1 MQAIL
6 GTTHN
11 MARSFSART
20 RPSVLSLL
28 TLLSALLADPTGPAS
43 AAQPASSSTR
53 SSVDFLYQIAREYRR
68 TGQYEEAAQALRKV
82 LLVDPNHR
90 GVQRELDEI
99 DAILRTQREQV
110 MDQTLV
116 EMQNQLHQRE
126 ALPSGRGGFEEADQR
141 ALERFRSESEALT
154 RRLVP
159 GAVPGRHS
167 PVRPPKLAPVVRAP
181 DASVNGV
188 RWFYV
193 FGRGGKADYGALP
206 NAHITF
212 VEVPRTQEAAV
223 RLRVLDADTREQHD
237 EMVGGWNTSTAF
249 RVYGGST
256 LLDMRVIGPESPD
269 GTVVDFG
276 PYLPEQGEV
285 KGDQAIFRIEA
296 EGLDGD
302 DNNLFAYEVS
312 PPTAQV
318 FSFQPAIRLA
328 NDANTQM
335 RFFPAIPAGTTRVTE
350 SNYDLDADGGRISL
364 TRRTPEG
371 KPAGTVPLVGSG
383 SESWATTEVAVPPG
397 TDRARWTYR
406 VTKGTQRNANMAFQ
420 MTDQQGQ
427 SLPIYTTK
435 GHTGGFTRPTEFGVP
450 GQSCNAFTFDGSSSS
465 DPDNDALTYRW
476 DFGDGQTADGMR
488 VAHVYEKAGE
498 YRVML
503 DVTDGSSL
511 PCGVSRVEQIVHV
524 NTPPTAVLEAPA
536 AACAASSVRFSA
548 AKSSDS
554 PSETL
559 RYRWE
564 FGDGATAEG
573 ADVTHAFVTGGRYL
587 VQLTVDDGRGTS
599 CSTDRVTTMVKVN
612 SPPTVSVE
620 PEGAMC
626 AAAGEP
632 LAVVLSAIG
641 SSDPDLD
648 TLSYRWDFGDGT
660 TGEGSWAS
668 HVYPRGGRYTAT
680 VTADDGTG
688 AACSTATASV
698 SVRVNRAPHVS
709 VSPIVRGCAEEPVSF
724 DASHSSDP
732 DGDTLTYR
740 WDFGGS
746 ERGDGA
752 VVQHR
757 YVHCGDYPVTVT
769 VDDGSGMSCG
779 TVSASLTA
787 DVNAPPVARMLIHG
801 ENASSSLSPGDR

>member
-1 MQAIL
+1 
-6 GTTHN
+6 
-11 MARSFSART
+11 MARPCSAPT
-20 RPSVLSLL
+20 RLAVLGLL
-28 TLLSALLADPTGPAS
+28 TLLSALLAGPTGPAS
-43 AAQPASSSTR
+43 AAQRASSYASSSE
-53 SSVDFLYQIAREYRR
+53 DFLYQIAHEYRR
-68 TGQYEEAAQALRKV
+68 TGRYEEAAQELRKI
-82 LLVDPNHR
+82 LLVNPDHPSA
-90 GVQRELDEI
+90 QRELDEI
-99 DAILRTQREQV
+99 DAILRTQREQAI
-110 MDQTLV
+110 DQALAA
-116 EMQNQLHQRE
+116 MQHQRRQQE
-126 ALPSGRGGFEEADQR
+126 ALPPGEGRVEGADQH

-181 DASVNGV
+181 DAAVNGV

-193 FGRGGKADYGALP
+193 FGRGGQADYGALP
-206 NAHITF
+206 EAHLTF
-212 VEVPRTQEAAV
+212 VEVPRNQEAAV
-223 RLRVLDADTREQHD
+223 RLRVLDADTREKHD
-237 EMVGGWNTSTAF
+237 EMAGGWNTSTAF

-256 LLDMRVIGPESPD
+256 LLDMRVVGPESPD

-312 PPTAQV
+312 PATAQV

-328 NDANTQM
+328 NDANAQM

-350 SNYDLDADGGRISL
+350 SNYDLDADGGRIWL

-371 KPAGTVPLVGSG
+371 KPAGTVPLAGSG
-383 SESWATTEVAVPPG
+383 SESWATTEVEVPPG

-435 GHTGGFTRPTEFGVP
+435 GHTGGFTRPAEFGAP

-465 DPDNDALTYRW
+465 DPDHDALTYHW
-476 DFGDGQTADGMR
+476 KFGDGQTADGMR
-488 VAHVYEKAGE
+488 VRHVYEEAGE
-498 YRVML
+498 YHVVL
-503 DVTDGSSL
+503 EVTDSSLL
-511 PCGVSRVEQIVHV
+511 PCGVSRIEQTVHV

-536 AACAASSVRFSA
+536 AACAASAVRFSA

-573 ADVTHAFVTGGRYL
+573 VEATHAFVAGGRYL

-599 CSTDRVTTMVKVN
+599 CSTDRVTTTVNVN

-620 PEGAMC
+620 PKAAMC
-626 AAAGEP
+626 AASGEP
-632 LAVVLSAIG
+632 LAVVLSAVG

-660 TGEGSWAS
+660 TGEGAWAS
-668 HVYPRGGRYTAT
+668 HVYPHGGQYTAT
-680 VTADDGTG
+680 VTADDGAG

-698 SVRVNRAPHVS
+698 SVHVNRAPQVS
-709 VSPIVRGCAEEPVSF
+709 VSPVVRGCAAESVNF

-732 DGDTLTYR
+732 DGDALTYR
-740 WDFGGS
+740 WDFGDH
-746 ERGDGA
+746 ERGEGA

-757 YVHCGDYPVTVT
+757 YVSCGDYPVTVT

-779 TVSASLTA
+779 TVSASLAA
-787 DVNAPPVARMLIHG
+787 DVNAPPVARMLVYG
-801 ENASSSLSPGDR
+801 ENASSSRSPADR

>member
-1 MQAIL
+1 M
-6 GTTHN
+6 T
-11 MARSFSART
+11 RSFPART
-20 RPSVLSLL
+20 RPSVLILL
-28 TLLSALLADPTGPAS
+28 ASRSALRAGPAGPAS
-43 AAQPASSSTR
+43 AAQPASSRTG

-82 LLVDPNHR
+82 LLVDSTHR
-90 GVQRELDEI
+90 GARRELDEI

-110 MDQTLV
+110 MDQALA
-116 EMQNQLHQRE
+116 ELQRRLEARE
-126 ALPSGRGGFEEADQR
+126 ALPQGRGGFEEADQR
-141 ALERFRSESEALT
+141 ALERFRAESEALT
-154 RRLVP
+154 RRLVT
-159 GAVPGRHS
+159 GTAPGRHS
-167 PVRPPKLAPVVRAP
+167 LVRSPKLAPVVRAP
-181 DASVNGV
+181 AASVNGV

-206 NAHITF
+206 DAHMTF
-212 VEVPRTQEAAV
+212 VEVPRIREAAV
-223 RLRVLDADTREQHD
+223 RLRVLDADTREKHD
-237 EMVGGWNTSTAF
+237 EMAGGWNTATAF

-256 LLDMRVIGPESPD
+256 LLDMRVVGPESPD

-285 KGDQAIFRIEA
+285 KGDHAIFRIEA

-328 NDANTQM
+328 SDANTQM
-335 RFFPAIPAGTTRVTE
+335 RFFPAIPEGTTRVTE

-371 KPAGTVPLVGSG
+371 KPAGTVPIAGSG
-383 SESWATTEVAVPPG
+383 SESWAATEVAAPPG
-397 TDRARWTYR
+397 TDRARWIYR
-406 VTKGTQRNANMAFQ
+406 VTKGAQRNANMAFQ

-435 GHTGGFTRPTEFGVP
+435 GRTGGFTRPTEFGVP
-450 GQSCNAFTFDGSSSS
+450 GQSCNAFTFDGSSSY

-488 VAHVYEKAGE
+488 VTHAYEQAGE
-498 YRVML
+498 YRVAL
-503 DVTDGSSL
+503 EVTDSSSQ

-524 NTPPTAVLEAPA
+524 NTPPAAVREAPA
-536 AACAASSVRFSA
+536 AACAASGVRFSA

-554 PSETL
+554 PGETL
-559 RYRWE
+559 RSRWD
-564 FGDGATAEG
+564 FGDGTTAEG
-573 ADVTHAFVTGGRYL
+573 ADVTHAFMTGGRYL

-599 CSTDRVTTMVKVN
+599 CSTDRVTTTVKVN
-612 SPPTVSVE
+612 SPPTASVE
-620 PEGAMC
+620 PEAAMC

-632 LAVVLSAIG
+632 LAVALSAIG
-641 SSDPDLD
+641 SSDADLD

-660 TGEGSWAS
+660 TGEGSRAS
-668 HVYPRGGRYTAT
+668 HAYPRGGHYTAT

-688 AACSTATASV
+688 TACSTATASV

-709 VSPIVRGCAEEPVSF
+709 VSPTVRGCVEEPVSF
-724 DASHSSDP
+724 DASQSSDP

-740 WDFGGS
+740 WDFGD
-746 ERGDGA
+746 EQRGDGA

-757 YVHCGDYPVTVT
+757 YANRGDYPVTVT

-779 TVSASLTA
+779 TVSASLAA
-787 DVNAPPVARMLIHG
+787 DVNAPPVARMVIHG
-801 ENASSSLSPGDR
+801 ENASSSISPQDLP